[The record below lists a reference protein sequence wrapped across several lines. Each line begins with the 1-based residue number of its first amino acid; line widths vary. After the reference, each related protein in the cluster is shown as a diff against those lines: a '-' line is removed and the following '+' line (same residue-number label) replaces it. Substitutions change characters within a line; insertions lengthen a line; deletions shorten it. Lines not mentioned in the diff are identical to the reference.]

1 MHPLRISF
9 IMIAITLLCTAC
21 SKDFRS
27 FERTGTY
34 VYEGEQFDVYK
45 ARREQDESLVW
56 VILPKDAKP
65 ASENV
70 FGWCETRFG
79 SEECNKFFGKRV
91 RERRKELGIPAT
103 DESDSSH

>member
-1 MHPLRISF
+1 
-9 IMIAITLLCTAC
+9 MIAITIFCAAC

-45 ARREQDESLVW
+45 ARRVQDESLVL
-56 VILPKDAKP
+56 VILPKGAKP
-65 ASENV
+65 VSENV
-70 FGWCETRFG
+70 FGWCESPAG

-91 RERRKELGIPAT
+91 RARREKLGIPPT